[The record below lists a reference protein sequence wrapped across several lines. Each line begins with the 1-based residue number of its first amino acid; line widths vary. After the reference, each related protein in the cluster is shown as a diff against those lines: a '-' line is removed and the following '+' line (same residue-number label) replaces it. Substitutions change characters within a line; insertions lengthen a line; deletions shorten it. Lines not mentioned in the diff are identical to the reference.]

1 MKNGGWVFI
10 SHSHQDIEL
19 VRKIRNHL
27 EMLGFEPLMFFLKC
41 LSDENEIEELI
52 KREIDERDWFIYADS
67 PNARAS
73 NWVKTEREYIESLDG
88 KNVFTIDL
96 KSSLDEQLKKIEHIA
111 RQMKVFISCSR
122 KDYEIKEKIKEKLI
136 SRDLMVFGEEDL
148 YAGSSWDGQTE
159 SAIAESAR
167 NGFVLLILSKS
178 SVDSQYVKDELRYA
192 QKCNAKII
200 PVYVDD
206 ARLSSEMFDLIADM
220 PGINISTSPSDS
232 ELERLLNLILSR
244 VEYYESDYKSTYG
257 FRSAKTIHLPRIARI
272 DNMTLFECECL
283 ECLYIPDTV
292 IYITQDAFEDFPNL
306 LIKCTS
312 GSYAESYCIRHGIRY
327 EIVEK
332 SEI

>member
-10 SHSHQDIEL
+10 SHSHQDIDL

-27 EMLGFEPLMFFLKC
+27 ESLGFEPLMFFLKC
-41 LSDENEIEELI
+41 LSDKNEIEELI

-88 KNVFTIDL
+88 KRVFTIDL
-96 KSSLDEQLKKIEHIA
+96 STSIDEQLKKIEHIA
-111 RQMKVFISCSR
+111 RQMKVFISYAR
-122 KDYEIKEKIKEKLI
+122 RDYEIKEKIKAKLLQ
-136 SRDLMVFGEEDL
+136 RDMKVILDEDL
-148 YAGSSWDGQTE
+148 CSADVWFNQTE
-159 SAIAESAR
+159 NAIRESAR
-167 NGFVLLILSKS
+167 NGFVLLILTES
-178 SVDSQYVKDELRYA
+178 SVNSSFVKEEILLA
-192 QKCNAKII
+192 KKCNAKII

-206 ARLSSEMFDLIADM
+206 ARLSSDLFNLIADM
-220 PGINISTSPSDS
+220 AGVNISASPSEE
-232 ELERLLNLILSR
+232 ELEGLLSLILSR

-257 FRSAKTIHLPRIARI
+257 FRGAKTIHLPRIARI

-292 IYITQDAFEDFPNL
+292 IYITPDAFEDFPNL

-312 GSYAESYCIRHGIRY
+312 GSYAESYCKRNGISY
-327 EIVEK
+327 EIVE
-332 SEI
+332 SI